1 VFEHESTHEMP
12 KSLVTLA
19 IIKQKKF
26 GKTTLTYFQ

>member
-1 VFEHESTHEMP
+1 P